1 MSKRAVR
8 KQAFCRLIAADLSCR
23 WLGAVGPIERRLRRL
38 TGSRAAWVSKLAV
51 AIEQKYGRKGYC
63 SKVTLRRW
71 LHKQAAIHQA
81 FGSRKTIHINDSAA
95 SEIDRPRYRWP
106 VPQAQGDTQ
115 LADLLCLKS
124 PRVLDWL
131 LLPHVRRNTTV
142 EHYDP
147 KWLLSSNG
155 RKRIIHQP
163 RPVLKRVQRIIHQH
177 ILPAI
182 PVHDAAH
189 AYRAGRSVHSCARQ
203 HVNKFV
209 VLRMDLQDF
218 FGSITRRRVSAIFR
232 KAGYDRK
239 TALSLGRLCTL
250 PASPTATNIP
260 AQETYAQ
267 RMLAQEKVVE
277 TTFVSTTLDRECVAE
292 IVPSDC
298 LPLGAPSSPALAN
311 AVAFQLDRRLAGL
324 AGCVG
329 ADYTRYSDDLY
340 FSGDASLAAKID
352 RFATSVAV
360 IVMEEGFKVN
370 FRKTRKMF
378 HGHRQQV
385 LGLTVNQGVNSD
397 RQNYEQLKAI
407 LHNCRT
413 RGWRSQ
419 NLKPH
424 PHFQLHLHG
433 RIANVASA
441 NPNRGAKLLR
451 AYECIDWS

>member
-1 MSKRAVR
+1 M
-8 KQAFCRLIAADLSCR
+8 
-23 WLGAVGPIERRLRRL
+23 
-38 TGSRAAWVSKLAV
+38 
-51 AIEQKYGRKGYC
+51 
-63 SKVTLRRW
+63 
-71 LHKQAAIHQA
+71 
-81 FGSRKTIHINDSAA
+81 
-95 SEIDRPRYRWP
+95 
-106 VPQAQGDTQ
+106 
-115 LADLLCLKS
+115 
-124 PRVLDWL
+124 
-131 LLPHVRRNTTV
+131 RRNTSV
-142 EHYDP
+142 DHYDR

-155 RKRIIHQP
+155 RKRLIHQP

-177 ILPAI
+177 ILPVI

-189 AYRAGRSVHSCARQ
+189 AYRTGRSVHSCARP

-209 VLRMDLQDF
+209 VLRLDLQDF

-232 KAGYDRK
+232 KAGYDRH

-250 PASPTATNIP
+250 PASPAATNQP
-260 AQETYAQ
+260 AQEIYAQ
-267 RMLAQEKVVE
+267 KIFAQEKVVE
-277 TTFVSTTLDRECVAE
+277 TTFVSTNLDSASDTE

-298 LPLGAPSSPALAN
+298 LPQGAPTSPALAN
-311 AVAFQLDRRLAGL
+311 AVAFQLDRRLAGFAACL
-324 AGCVG
+324 G

-340 FSGDASLAAKID
+340 FSGDVSLAAKID

-419 NLKPH
+419 NLEQH
-424 PHFQLHLHG
+424 AHFQLHLRG
-433 RIANVASA
+433 RIANVSSA
-441 NPNRGAKLLR
+441 NRQRGAKLLR
-451 AYECIDWS
+451 VYESIDWS